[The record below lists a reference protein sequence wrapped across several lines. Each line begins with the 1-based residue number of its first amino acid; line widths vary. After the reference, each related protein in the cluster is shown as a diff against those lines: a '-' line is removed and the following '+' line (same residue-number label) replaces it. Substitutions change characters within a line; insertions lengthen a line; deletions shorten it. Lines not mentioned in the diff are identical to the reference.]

1 MPCFQ
6 SHKYSDFTLYHGDC
20 MELLKTIPDNS
31 VNAIFADP
39 PYFLSNGGISCQSG
53 KQVCVDKGDW
63 DKGGTP
69 EYIYE
74 FNKQWLAA
82 CHPKLK
88 DDGTIWISG
97 THHNI
102 HVVMRCLQELGYKIL
117 NTITWQKTDP
127 PPNLSCRYFN
137 FSTELIIW
145 ARKSEK
151 KPHKFNYEVMKQL
164 NGGRQMTDVWRIPA
178 VGRWEKTCGKH
189 PTQKTLRLLYRIV
202 LASTDKGDTILD
214 PFAGSCTTG
223 IAANLLGRNFIGIEQ
238 ERQFI
243 ELGERRRE
251 EISNQDFAAKILKK
265 MLENPQEETVLVNH
279 ARISELP
286 IVLKSGI
293 CYMRAG
299 DSKGSLLV
307 KNGFQNMAYVLIHTN
322 GENPHLFKLA
332 KKGFQIWT
340 PEQLQQKGFC
350 AEHAP
355 YYAVVRFDPSKEI
368 AFDKLPNLKK
378 GRQTT
383 VADIKPLSDFIG
395 MY

>member
-1 MPCFQ
+1 MKSF
-6 SHKYSDFTLYHGDC
+6 SISDFTLLYGDC
-20 MELLKTIPDNS
+20 RQLLSEIPDNS
-31 VNAIFADP
+31 VQAIFADP
-39 PYFLSNGGISCQSG
+39 PYFLSNGGISCQNG

-82 CHPKLK
+82 CRPKLK
-88 DDGTIWISG
+88 DNGTIWISG

-102 HVVMRCLQELGYKIL
+102 HVVMRCLQELGYKVL

-145 ARKSEK
+145 ARKCEK

-164 NGGRQMTDVWRIPA
+164 NGGKQMTDVWRIPA
-178 VGRWEKTCGKH
+178 VGKWEKTCGKH
-189 PTQKTLRLLYRIV
+189 PTQKTLRLLYRII

-223 IAANLLGRNFIGIEQ
+223 VAANLLGRQFIGIEQ
-238 ERQFI
+238 EQQFI
-243 ELGERRRE
+243 ELGKRRKE
-251 EISNQDFAAKILKK
+251 EIKDKDVAAKLLKK
-265 MLENPQEETVLVNH
+265 MQENPQEETVLINH
-279 ARISELP
+279 ARQSDLP
-286 IVLKSGI
+286 LVLQSGI

-307 KNGFQNMAYVLIHTN
+307 KNGFQNMAYILIHTN

-340 PEQLQQKGFC
+340 PEQLQQKGFR

-355 YYAVVRFDPSKEI
+355 YYAVVRFDPEKEF
-368 AFDKLPNLKK
+368 AFDKIPNLKK
-378 GRQTT
+378 GRQTM
-383 VADIKPLSDFIG
+383 VADIKPLSEF
-395 MY
+395 MELC